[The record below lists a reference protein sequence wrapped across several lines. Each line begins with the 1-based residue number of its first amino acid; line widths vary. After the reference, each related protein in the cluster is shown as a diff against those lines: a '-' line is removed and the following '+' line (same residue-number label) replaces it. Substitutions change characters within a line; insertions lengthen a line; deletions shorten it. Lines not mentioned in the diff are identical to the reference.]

1 MLRCLWSFL
10 NLTRSNTRELL
21 PLQPA
26 GSENASAQ
34 GNGLF
39 AGAGATPASRAV
51 GPAESVGMP
60 APAGSVGM
68 NVPQVLLLIA

>member
-1 MLRCLWSFL
+1 MLQCLCNSR
-10 NLTRSNTRELL
+10 NLTRHNIHDAL

-39 AGAGATPASRAV
+39 AAAGATPASRAV

-68 NVPQVLLLIA
+68 NMPQVLAA